1 MTEEKARYLLSL
13 YLKQGCT
20 PAEKLE
26 LFRWVNESGNNEL
39 QQVLQDVW
47 ADFVPSDSIDD
58 DSARQMLSEILSHE
72 SGVTINKERRIG
84 PAWKRWAAAAAI
96 LVTVGSLTYYS
107 FNASKDITGNN
118 VSQVAK

>member
-1 MTEEKARYLLSL
+1 MTEEKARNLLSL

-26 LFRWVNESGNNEL
+26 LFRWINESGSDEL

-58 DSARQMLSEILSHE
+58 DNARRMLSEILSHE
-72 SGVTINKERRIG
+72 NAVKPNHERRIG
-84 PAWKRWAAAAAI
+84 PVWKRWAAAAAI

-107 FNASKDITGNN
+107 LNSSKVVTGNN
-118 VSQVAK
+118 ASQV